1 WTPEEED
8 VLIEWFND
16 AGNYD
21 QFRCG
26 GYKDKWNRNPTSK
39 KTKIQLCQELAAL
52 LVDKGFPG
60 LTAQQLQTPNI
71 MSKIKR
77 MFPQWDHLATVLGDR
92 TCNNPGTISQTDD
105 QTTELEDL
113 ILGNDDDVLLARHQ
127 RLTRVKSRTKKTRR
141 MVKGP
146 SHRTKG
152 KERPE
157 LRTTKRPKNPKQITL
172 LLQQ

>member
-1 WTPEEED
+1 SQSNSNRHSWTPEEED
-8 VLIEWFND
+8 VLIEWLNN

-26 GYKDKWNRNPTSK
+26 RYKDKSNRNRTSK

-52 LVDKGFPG
+52 LADKGFPG
-60 LTAQQLQTPNI
+60 LTAQQVKSKLEDYEGQYREARQDLDKTGSGISDKDKLQTPNI

-77 MFPQWDHLATVLGDR
+77 MFPQWDRLATVLGDR

-113 ILGNDDDVLLARHQ
+113 
-127 RLTRVKSRTKKTRR
+127 
-141 MVKGP
+141 
-146 SHRTKG
+146 
-152 KERPE
+152 
-157 LRTTKRPKNPKQITL
+157 
-172 LLQQ
+172 